1 MKYHEKNDYESEVFV
16 AIHDRK
22 KDIFYS
28 FATCKNFDVKKVLGF
43 AETKG
48 MKSSSHLD
56 KRKVN
61 LEIDISS
68 ETETKR

>member
-28 FATCKNFDVKKVLGF
+28 FATCENFDVKKVLGF

-48 MKSSSHLD
+48 MRSFSHLE
-56 KRKVN
+56 KRKINQKV
-61 LEIDISS
+61 DTSS